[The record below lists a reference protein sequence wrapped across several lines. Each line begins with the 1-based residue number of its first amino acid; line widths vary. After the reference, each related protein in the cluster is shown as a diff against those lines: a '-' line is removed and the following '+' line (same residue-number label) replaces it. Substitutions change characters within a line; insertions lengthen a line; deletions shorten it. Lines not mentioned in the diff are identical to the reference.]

1 MDMKASTFRRLLRYA
16 LGDRRLLRQ
25 ALVLLLIAT
34 AADVAGPLLIKVF
47 LDDVVVPGHWQLNT
61 MVALGGAYV
70 VFILIAAA
78 SHYLQ
83 AVRFNGIA
91 QRAVQAL
98 RQAVFAKVMHMPLA
112 FFDRSTTGS
121 LISRITNDT
130 ESIKELY
137 VNVVSTVI
145 QNLVRMLGILVAMA
159 LLDWHLMLICLV
171 FIPVVAALMLLYQ
184 RLSAPLFHRARA
196 LLSDINARLHESIQG
211 MRVIQLTGQGSR
223 FRRDFGDLADTH
235 YHARLRNIRLDA
247 FLLRPLVDL
256 IQTLILIGLL
266 FSFGYRALDTPMEI
280 GIIYAF
286 VAYLGRFAEPLIEI
300 TQRLA
305 LYQQAIVAGERVF
318 QLLDEQ
324 QPCPPRREQP
334 HIHAGKVTLDD
345 LHFSYDGEHEV
356 IKGVSLTIP
365 PGHFVAIVGHT
376 GSGKSTLAQ
385 LLLRFYTPQQGVIR
399 IDDQAL
405 EDFSETEL
413 RRQLGIVQQDPYVF
427 DASLRDN
434 ITLGRDIAPDQLLWA
449 AKQSGLHA
457 HVQGLPAGYD
467 TAMEARGAMLST
479 GQRQLLAL
487 TRALVAQPKIL
498 ILDEA
503 TANVDSHSEAQ
514 IQRALLQLRGQV
526 TLLVIAHRLSTI
538 ERADQILVM
547 HRGEVAQRGSHG
559 ELLRQPGIYHQLYHM
574 QTLGLEDE

>member
-1 MDMKASTFRRLLRYA
+1 MKEPTFRRLLRYA
-16 LGDRRLLRQ
+16 LADRGLLRQ
-25 ALVLLLIAT
+25 ALILLLIAT

-47 LDDVVVPGHWQLNT
+47 LDDFVLPGHWPLNA
-61 MVALGGAYV
+61 MLGLGGAYV
-70 VFILIAAA
+70 VAMIVAAA

-83 AVRFNGIA
+83 ALRFNLIA
-91 QRAVQAL
+91 QQAVQTL
-98 RQAVFAKVMHMPLA
+98 RQEVFAKVVHMPLG
-112 FFDRSTTGS
+112 FFDRSATGA

-137 VNVVSTVI
+137 VNVVSTFI
-145 QNLVRMLGILVAMA
+145 QNLVRVLGILVAMA
-159 LLDWHLMLICLV
+159 LLDWHLMLICLL
-171 FIPVVAALMLLYQ
+171 FIPLVAGLMVLYQ

-211 MRVIQLTGQGSR
+211 MRVIQRTHQTPR
-223 FRRDFGDLADTH
+223 FRRDFGALADAH
-235 YHARLRNIRLDA
+235 YQARLRNIKLDA
-247 FLLRPLVDL
+247 YILRPLVDL

-266 FSFGYRALDTPMEI
+266 FSFGYRALDTPLEI
-280 GIIYAF
+280 GVIYAF

-305 LYQQAIVAGERVF
+305 LYQQALVAGERVF
-318 QLLDEQ
+318 ELLDQ
-324 QPCPPRREQP
+324 RQPIATRREQA
-334 HIHAGKVTLDD
+334 HIHAGKVELDD
-345 LHFSYDGEHEV
+345 LRFSYDGDHEV
-356 IKGVSLTIP
+356 IKGVSLTVP
-365 PGHFVAIVGHT
+365 PGRFCAIVGHT

-385 LLLRFYTPQQGVIR
+385 LLLRFYTPQHGIIR

-413 RRQLGIVQQDPYVF
+413 RHQVGIVQQDPYLF
-427 DASLRDN
+427 NASLRDN
-434 ITLGRDIAPDQLLWA
+434 ITLGRDIDPAQLLWA

-457 HVQGLPAGYD
+457 HVQGLAEGYD
-467 TAMEARGAMLST
+467 TLMDARGAKLST

-487 TRALVAQPKIL
+487 TRALVAQPRVL

-503 TANVDSHSEAQ
+503 TANIDSHSEAQ
-514 IQRALLQLRGQV
+514 IQRALLQLHGQV

-547 HRGEVAQRGSHG
+547 HQGEVAQRGSHG
-559 ELLRQPGIYHQLYHM
+559 ELLRQPGIYRQLYHM
-574 QTLGLEDE
+574 QTLGIEDE